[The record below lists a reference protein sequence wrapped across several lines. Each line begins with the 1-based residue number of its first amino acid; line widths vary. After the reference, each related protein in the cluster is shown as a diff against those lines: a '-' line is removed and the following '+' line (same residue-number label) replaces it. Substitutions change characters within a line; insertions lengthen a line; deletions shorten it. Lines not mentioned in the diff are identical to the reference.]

1 MKYFRS
7 LACAVAV
14 VVALSIFSGTTPASA
29 QTAAAPQPASVTHY
43 HYTDVDGVHIFYREA
58 GPKDGPVV
66 LLLQGFPTSS
76 QQFRNL
82 IPALSDRYHVI
93 APDYPGFGLSAAP
106 SHAAFAYT

>member
-1 MKYFRS
+1 MF
-7 LACAVAV
+7 
-14 VVALSIFSGTTPASA
+14 FN
-29 QTAAAPQPASVTHY
+29 AAPARAQSTSGAQPAVNLTHY
-43 HYTDVDGVHIFYREA
+43 HYTDVDGVHLFYREA

-82 IPALSDRYHVI
+82 IPALSDRYRVI

-106 SHAAFAYT
+106 SHTAFAYTFAHYATIMDDLLV